1 MKTLASPGRIV
12 LGLSLLLLGP
22 VLPAAEPVTVFT
34 SGATIAGKVYQGV
47 RIPALLRLVDG
58 SLLAFAEARVHG
70 LADHGDVDLVLTR
83 SRDQG
88 VTWSAPIVVA
98 DAADAFVGNA
108 APVVDAKTG
117 VITVLMAWKAPGAVE
132 RDIRSGKQPPCAIW
146 SIHSSDGGA
155 TWSAPVPTKGL
166 EDLSTTRGW
175 RWNLPSPCHGIQLAH
190 GPHAGRLVIAGNHSA
205 PGGASNAFLGAHLL
219 LSDDGGT
226 TWRVGAVDGAP
237 AGGRPG
243 MVPYPNESAVAEWS
257 DGTLVVHTRDE
268 GGPTPG
274 TRAVALSRDGGETF
288 VAPFVDMPFLV
299 APVCQ
304 GALLCG
310 QDAAGRE
317 LLIATMPGEAKKRER
332 LVLRSSRDGG
342 ATWAAEQVLFLGSAA
357 YSDVAQL
364 EPGRFLVLAEV
375 DGYRR
380 IVAFTA
386 TVP

>member
-1 MKTLASPGRIV
+1 MYALPLLASVGVV
-12 LGLSLLLLGP
+12 LS
-22 VLPAAEPVTVFT
+22 AEPVAAFT
-34 SGATIAGKVYQGV
+34 GGATIAGKVYQGI
-47 RIPALLRLVDG
+47 RIPALLRLADG
-58 SLLAFAEARVHG
+58 TLLAFAEGRVHG

-83 SRDQG
+83 STDQG
-88 VTWSAPIVVA
+88 ATWSVPVVVA
-98 DAADAFVGNA
+98 DAGEAFVGNA
-108 APVVDAKTG
+108 APVVEVKTG
-117 VITVLMAWKAPGAVE
+117 IITVLMAWKAPGAVE
-132 RDIRSGKQPPCAIW
+132 RDIRSGKQPPCAVW
-146 SIHSSDGGA
+146 SIRSSDGGV
-155 TWSAPVPTKGL
+155 TWSTPAPTKGL

-219 LSDDGGT
+219 LSDDGGM

-243 MVPYPNESAVAEWS
+243 MVPYPNESAVAELA

-268 GGPTPG
+268 GGPTSG

-288 VAPFVDMPFLV
+288 LTAFTDMPFLI

-304 GALLCG
+304 GALLSG
-310 QDAAGRE
+310 RDAAGRE
-317 LLIATMPGEAKKRER
+317 LLIATMPGDAKKRER

-342 ATWAAEQVLFLGSAA
+342 ATWGAEQVLYPGSAA

-364 EPGRFLVLAEV
+364 APGRFLVLAEV

-380 IVAFTA
+380 IVALTA